1 MGMKTDSELQ
11 QDVLTELEW
20 EPSVKANDIGVIAKD
35 SVVTLTGNV
44 DSFTEK
50 WEAERAAL
58 RVFGVRSVANEIEVK
73 LPDDNERTDED
84 IALAVT
90 NALQWNTSVP
100 KDSIQAVVEN
110 GWVTLKGEVEWLYQ
124 KTSAETAVRYLLGV
138 KGVINEVT
146 IKPRVM
152 PSEVKEKIEAAF
164 KRNAALD
171 AQGIQVETHEGKVT
185 LRGKVHSWAE
195 HDQAWQAAWSAPG
208 VTEVKDK
215 LTIAM

>member
-1 MGMKTDSELQ
+1 MKTNSELQ

-35 SVVTLTGNV
+35 GVVTLTGNV

-58 RVFGVRSVANEIEVK
+58 RVFGVKSVANEIEVK
-73 LPDDNERTDED
+73 LPGDYERTDED

-100 KDSIQAVVEN
+100 KDSIQTVVEN

-124 KTSAETAVRYLLGV
+124 KTSAATAVRYLMGV

>member
-1 MGMKTDSELQ
+1 MKTDSELQ

-35 SVVTLTGNV
+35 GVVTLTGNV

-50 WEAERAAL
+50 WEAEHAGL
-58 RVFGVRSVANEIEVK
+58 RVFGVKSVANEIEVK
-73 LPDDNERTDED
+73 LPGGYERTDED
-84 IALAVT
+84 IALAVK

-100 KDSIQAVVEN
+100 KDSIQTVVEN

-124 KTSAETAVRYLLGV
+124 KTSAETAVRYLMGV

-185 LRGKVHSWAE
+185 LRGKVRSWAE

>member
-1 MGMKTDSELQ
+1 MKTDSELQ